1 MAFMPIEEAEIF
13 LPVSQFAWNT
23 RIDIGSPGALIFSD
37 AYEEVRGRDIVS
49 SPLEGPL
56 GYLK

>member
-1 MAFMPIEEAEIF
+1 MPIEEAEIF

-23 RIDIGSPGALIFSD
+23 RIDIGSPRALIFSD
-37 AYEEVRGRDIVS
+37 AYEEVRGRDIVG